1 MRAADLKR
9 GMVIEHQGQIY
20 QVREVERSAPTAR
33 NSNVTF
39 RLTLYAIPGGNK
51 LDLSLRSEDEVKE
64 VVLERRAVQF
74 SYRDG
79 TDLVFLDAQ
88 DFSLYTLDADTV
100 GDQAAYLSEGLEGCF
115 IRLLEDRPIG
125 LELPP
130 SVVLEIVDTAPELKG
145 ATATKRSKPARLST
159 GIEVQVPDYLVVGD
173 RIRISTLTGEYLGRG

>member
-9 GMVIEHQGQIY
+9 GMVIEHEGRIF

-39 RLTLYAIPGGNK
+39 RFTLYAIPGGGK
-51 LDLSLRSEDEVKE
+51 LDLSLRADDEVRE
-64 VVLERRAVQF
+64 VELERRAVQF

-79 TDLVFLDAQ
+79 ADFVFLDAQ
-88 DFSLYTLDADTV
+88 DFTPYTLDGEIV
-100 GDQAAYLSEGLEGCF
+100 GEQAAYLSEGLEGCF
-115 IRLLEDRPIG
+115 LRLLDERPIG

-159 GIEVQVPDYLVVGD
+159 GLEVQVPDYLAVGD
-173 RIRISTLTGEYLGRG
+173 RVRINTATGEYLGRG